1 MCLMRAYDVHIHLK
15 KMPILEE
22 EVPAAAA
29 ERTAH
34 AAQVMAADPVC
45 FAPLVTVG
53 GACDVL
59 RSVAACFPVVAGG
72 GSTQLAGT
80 VLRSTICM
88 LIQHRAF
95 SAPGDDPSQR
105 SDLRTRALSP
115 LLSSA
120 VRAGLS
126 KVSHGR

>member
-1 MCLMRAYDVHIHLK
+1 M
-15 KMPILEE
+15 
-22 EVPAAAA
+22 PAAAA

-53 GACDVL
+53 DAYDAAVCSC
-59 RSVAACFPVVAGG
+59 RHACFPVVAGG

-95 SAPGDDPSQR
+95 GAPGDDPTSR
-105 SDLRTRALSP
+105 NDLRTRALSP
-115 LLSSA
+115 YCRPRSSSGPI
-120 VRAGLS
+120 RGS
-126 KVSHGR
+126 RPSMN